1 MMLLVF
7 INTLRC
13 PKLKNAL
20 QRRRVVVGLSQLPV
34 EQVVLWINRKQ
45 EKVGQVFLDRGVLY
59 DNIASSFLS
68 QVELTYD

>member
-59 DNIASSFLS
+59 DNIASSFL
-68 QVELTYD
+68 